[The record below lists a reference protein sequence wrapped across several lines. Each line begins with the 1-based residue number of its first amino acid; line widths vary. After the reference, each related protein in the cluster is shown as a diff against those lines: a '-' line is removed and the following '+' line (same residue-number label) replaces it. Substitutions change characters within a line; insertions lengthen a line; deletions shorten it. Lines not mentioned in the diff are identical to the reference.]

1 MDIKGLNS
9 DEVKQSRKKYGN
21 NLIEGKNKTTFLG
34 LFIETLGDPIIK
46 ILLIALAIKTIFL
59 FKDFDFFE
67 TIGIVI
73 AIFVASLISV
83 VSEYGSNKAFE
94 RMQEESSKINVR
106 VIRNGNITSIPID
119 DIVKGDIIILSSG
132 DRVPADAILIKGK
145 LSVDESSI
153 NGETKEAKKESTSN
167 INNYTNK
174 NKVFRGT
181 TIYDGEAYAKVVEV
195 GMNTLYGKMAK
206 ELTEENDDSP
216 LKIRL
221 NSLAKTI
228 STLGYIAAVLISISY
243 LFSKVFILNNFDLN
257 LIKNTITI
265 NKFLSYLLEALT
277 LAVSVLVMSVPE
289 GLPMMITL
297 VLSTNSKK
305 MLKDNVL
312 VRKMVGIETSGNINI
327 LFTDKTGTLT
337 KGKLEVIK
345 IISANLKEYK
355 NEKELSKDNKYYDIV
370 KKSSIIN
377 NESSYSDNSV
387 IGGNITDRAI
397 LSFFK
402 NVNIKYKKDDIIPF
416 NSKNKY
422 SITRSNNL
430 NYIKGAP
437 EILINKIDTYY
448 DIDGSIKRIYN
459 IEKIKEIIYNN
470 TKNGI
475 RVLLM
480 VTSNNKKID
489 NLDNLT
495 LVGLILIKD
504 EVRQDAIEGVKLV
517 TDAHIKT
524 VMITGDNKD
533 TAISIGRECGIY
545 KDGDLVLTSTEL
557 NKMSDDEL
565 KEKINK
571 VSIVARSLPSDK
583 SRLVRIC
590 QE

>member
-1 MDIKGLNS
+1 
-9 DEVKQSRKKYGN
+9 
-21 NLIEGKNKTTFLG
+21 
-34 LFIETLGDPIIK
+34 
-46 ILLIALAIKTIFL
+46 
-59 FKDFDFFE
+59 
-67 TIGIVI
+67 
-73 AIFVASLISV
+73 
-83 VSEYGSNKAFE
+83 
-94 RMQEESSKINVR
+94 
-106 VIRNGNITSIPID
+106 
-119 DIVKGDIIILSSG
+119 
-132 DRVPADAILIKGK
+132 
-145 LSVDESSI
+145 
-153 NGETKEAKKESTSN
+153 
-167 INNYTNK
+167 
-174 NKVFRGT
+174 
-181 TIYDGEAYAKVVEV
+181 
-195 GMNTLYGKMAK
+195 
-206 ELTEENDDSP
+206 
-216 LKIRL
+216 
-221 NSLAKTI
+221 
-228 STLGYIAAVLISISY
+228 
-243 LFSKVFILNNFDLN
+243 
-257 LIKNTITI
+257 
-265 NKFLSYLLEALT
+265 
-277 LAVSVLVMSVPE
+277 
-289 GLPMMITL
+289 MMITL
-297 VLSTNSKK
+297 VLSSNMKR
-305 MLKDNVL
+305 MLKNNVL